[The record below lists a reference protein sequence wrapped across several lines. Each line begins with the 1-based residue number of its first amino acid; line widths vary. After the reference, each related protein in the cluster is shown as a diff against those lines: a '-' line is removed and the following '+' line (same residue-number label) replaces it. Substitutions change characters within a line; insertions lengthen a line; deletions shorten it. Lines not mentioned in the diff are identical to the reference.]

1 MVVPAN
7 VWDSFFGAD
16 ALQVHANEITAGLIT
31 AAAIADGAID
41 AATFAANA
49 ITAAA
54 INDGAIDAATF
65 AAGAINAAAIADGA
79 IDAATFAAGAITAAA
94 IADAAI
100 DNATLAAD
108 IGSTAYATN
117 IIALAVRK
125 VLDALNLD
133 HLCAVAT
140 GAADMTT
147 EVIDN
152 SILARILGNGDTST
166 FVPST
171 DGLHAAGVD
180 LDAILLDTGTTL
192 DGRIPATLVSGR
204 IDASVG
210 AVAANAITAAA
221 INDGAIDAA
230 TFAAGAITAAAIADA
245 AIDNATLA
253 ADIGSTA
260 YATNIIALAVRKV
273 LDALNLDHLCAVVT
287 AAADM
292 TTEVI
297 DNSILARILGNGDTS
312 TFVPST
318 DGLHAAGV
326 DLDAILLDTGTTLD
340 GRIPAALVG
349 GKMDSSV
356 SALANDTITAA
367 SIAADAIGAS
377 ELAADAA
384 NEIADATLDRA
395 NAIET
400 GLTLRQALRIVAA
413 ACAGKVSG
421 AGTATVVIRN
431 AVVDGTDRIVATV
444 DVDGNRTAVA
454 YDLT

>member
-1 MVVPAN
+1 
-7 VWDSFFGAD
+7 
-16 ALQVHANEITAGLIT
+16 
-31 AAAIADGAID
+31 
-41 AATFAANA
+41 
-49 ITAAA
+49 
-54 INDGAIDAATF
+54 
-65 AAGAINAAAIADGA
+65 
-79 IDAATFAAGAITAAA
+79 
-94 IADAAI
+94 
-100 DNATLAAD
+100 
-108 IGSTAYATN
+108 
-117 IIALAVRK
+117 
-125 VLDALNLD
+125 
-133 HLCAVAT
+133 
-140 GAADMTT
+140 
-147 EVIDN
+147 
-152 SILARILGNGDTST
+152 
-166 FVPST
+166 
-171 DGLHAAGVD
+171 
-180 LDAILLDTGTTL
+180 
-192 DGRIPATLVSGR
+192 
-204 IDASVG
+204 
-210 AVAANAITAAA
+210 
-221 INDGAIDAA
+221 
-230 TFAAGAITAAAIADA
+230 
-245 AIDNATLA
+245 
-253 ADIGSTA
+253 
-260 YATNIIALAVRKV
+260 
-273 LDALNLDHLCAVVT
+273 
-287 AAADM
+287 M